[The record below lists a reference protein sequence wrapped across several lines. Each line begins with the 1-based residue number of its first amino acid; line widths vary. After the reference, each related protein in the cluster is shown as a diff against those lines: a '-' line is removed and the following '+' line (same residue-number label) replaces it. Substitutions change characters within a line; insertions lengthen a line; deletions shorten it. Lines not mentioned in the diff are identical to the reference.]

1 MPTREDLKYYQSLP
15 LELKIAKTKDNI
27 REFVREF
34 GVDDV
39 YVSFSGG
46 KDSTVLLDIARKMYP
61 EIEAVFVNT
70 GLEYPEIQRF
80 VKTFDNVRI
89 ITPKMRF
96 KDVIAKYGYPI
107 ISKEISCTIY
117 NARKGAQWA
126 LKKMTGKNILKS
138 GEKSRFN
145 YEKYEPLM
153 KVDFKIS
160 DRCCGIMKKQQ
171 SKKVKKVPIIATMA
185 DESALRLQ
193 KWLKEGCNAFDNERP
208 TSKPMSF
215 WTQQDVLKYIKE
227 HNLPIASVYG
237 DIIEV
242 DGQTSLFDDCKLCT
256 TGADRTGCI
265 YCGFGAHL
273 EKGEGR
279 FQRLKRTHPR
289 LWEYCIEGGGYD
301 TDGLWKPNDKGLGLR
316 HVFDTLNGI
325 YGEDFIRYE

>member
-15 LELKIAKTKDNI
+15 LDMKIAKTKDNI

-70 GLEYPEIQRF
+70 GLEYPEIQKF
-80 VKTFDNVRI
+80 VRTFDNVRVVY
-89 ITPKMRF
+89 PKHTFRE
-96 KDVIAKYGYPI
+96 VISECGYPI
-107 ISKEISCTIY
+107 IGKETAHKIDY
-117 NARKGAQWA
+117 AQKGAKWA
-126 LKKMTGKNILKS
+126 LDMVNGERKQAS
-138 GEKSRFN
+138 GEMSRFN
-145 YEKYEPLM
+145 IEKYKPLM
-153 KVDFKIS
+153 NVDFKIS
-160 DRCCGIMKKQQ
+160 DACCRIMKK
-171 SKKVKKVPIIATMA
+171 SPAHSIKKMPIIATMA
-185 DESALRLQ
+185 EESA
-193 KWLKEGCNAFDNERP
+193 KGCNSFDGNIA
-208 TSKPMSF
+208 SKPMSF
-215 WTQQDVLKYIKE
+215 WKQQDVLRYIKIN
-227 HNLPIASVYG
+227 NLPIASVYG
-237 DIIEV
+237 EIVEK
-242 DGQTSLFDDCKLCT
+242 DGQTSLFDTELCT
-256 TGADRTGCI
+256 TGYNRTGCI

-325 YGEDFIRYE
+325 YGDDFIRYE

>member
-15 LELKIAKTKDNI
+15 LDMKIAKTKDNI

-70 GLEYPEIQRF
+70 GLEYPEIQKF

-89 ITPKMRF
+89 VYPKKTFRQ
-96 KDVIAKYGYPI
+96 VISEYGYPV
-107 ISKEISCTIY
+107 ISKEVSYALY
-117 NARKGAQWA
+117 NARKGAIWA
-126 LKKMTGKNILKS
+126 INKLSDKNMQSNGQKPI
-138 GEKSRFN
+138 FN
-145 YEKYEPLM
+145 YKKYAPLIN
-153 KVDFKIS
+153 VDFKIS
-160 DRCCGIMKKQQ
+160 DACCRAMKK
-171 SKKVKKVPIIATMA
+171 SPTHSIKKMPIIATMA
-185 DESALRLQ
+185 EESLLRLQ
-193 KWLKEGCNAFDNERP
+193 KWLEKGCNSFDGVIA
-208 TSKPMSF
+208 SKPMSF
-215 WTQQDVLKYIKE
+215 WTQQDVLKYIKIN
-227 HNLPIASVYG
+227 NLSIVSVYG
-237 DIIEV
+237 EIVEK
-242 DGQTSLFDDCKLCT
+242 DGQTSLLDTELCT
-256 TGADRTGCI
+256 TGCDRTGCI

-289 LWEYCIEGGGYD
+289 LYEYCIEGGGYD

-316 HVFDTLNGI
+316 HVFDVLNGI
-325 YGEDFIRYE
+325 YGKDFIRYE

>member
-15 LELKIAKTKDNI
+15 LDMKIAKTKDNI

-70 GLEYPEIQRF
+70 GLEYPEIQKF
-80 VKTFDNVRI
+80 VRTFDNVRMVY
-89 ITPKMRF
+89 PKHTFRE
-96 KDVIAKYGYPI
+96 VISEYGYPI
-107 ISKEISCTIY
+107 IGKETAHNLSY
-117 NARKGAQWA
+117 AQKGAKWA
-126 LKKMTGKNILKS
+126 MDMVNGESKQAS
-138 GEKSRFN
+138 GELSRFN
-145 YEKYEPLM
+145 IEKYKPLLN
-153 KVDFKIS
+153 VDFKIS
-160 DRCCGIMKKQQ
+160 DACCRVMKK
-171 SKKVKKVPIIATMA
+171 SPAHSIKKMPIIATMA
-185 DESALRLQ
+185 EESNLRLQ
-193 KWLKEGCNAFDNERP
+193 QWLAKGCNSFDGIIA
-208 TSKPMSF
+208 SKPMSF
-215 WTQQDVLKYIKE
+215 WRQQDVLKYIKQS
-227 HNLPIASVYG
+227 NLPIASVYG
-237 DIIEV
+237 EIVER
-242 DGQTSLFDDCKLCT
+242 DDQMCMFEAALKT
-256 TGADRTGCI
+256 TGCDRTGCI

-301 TDGLWKPNDKGLGLR
+301 TDGLWKPNDKGLGLK

>member
-1 MPTREDLKYYQSLP
+1 MPTREDLKYYQSMP
-15 LELKIAKTKDNI
+15 LDMKIAKTKDNI

-34 GVDDV
+34 GVDEC

-70 GLEYPEIQRF
+70 GLEYPEIQKF

-89 ITPKMRF
+89 VYPKKTFRQA
-96 KDVIAKYGYPI
+96 ISKYGYPV
-107 ISKEISCTIY
+107 ISKEISHTLY
-117 NARKGAQWA
+117 NARKGSVWA
-126 LKKMTGKNILKS
+126 INKMTGKNMQS
-138 GEKSRFN
+138 NGEKSRFN

-153 KVDFKIS
+153 HVDFKIAN
-160 DRCCGIMKKQQ
+160 RCCDIMKKSP
-171 SKKVKKVPIIATMA
+171 SKKIKKMPIIATMA
-185 DESALRLQ
+185 EESVLRLQ
-193 KWLKEGCNAFDNERP
+193 QWLAKGCNSFDGVIA
-208 TSKPMSF
+208 SKPMSF

-227 HNLPIASVYG
+227 RDLPIASVYG

-279 FQRLKRTHPR
+279 FHRLKRTHPR

-316 HVFDTLNGI
+316 HVFDVLNGI
-325 YGEDFIRYE
+325 YGDDFIRYE

>member
-70 GLEYPEIQRF
+70 GLEYPEIQKF

-89 ITPKMRF
+89 VYPKHTFRE
-96 KDVIAKYGYPI
+96 VISEYGYLI
-107 ISKEISCTIY
+107 IGKETAHKIDY
-117 NARKGAQWA
+117 ARKGAKWA
-126 LKKMTGKNILKS
+126 LDMVNGERKQAS
-138 GEKSRFN
+138 GEMSRFN
-145 YEKYEPLM
+145 VEKYKPLLS
-153 KVDFKIS
+153 VDFKVS
-160 DRCCGIMKKQQ
+160 DACCRIMKK
-171 SKKVKKVPIIATMA
+171 SPAHSIKKMPIIATMA
-185 DESALRLQ
+185 EESNLRLQ
-193 KWLKEGCNAFDNERP
+193 QWLAKGCNSFDGIIA
-208 TSKPMSF
+208 SKPMSF
-215 WTQQDVLKYIKE
+215 WTQQDVLRYIKIN
-227 HNLPIASVYG
+227 NLPIASVYG
-237 DIIEV
+237 EIVER
-242 DGQTSLFDDCKLCT
+242 DDQMCMFEAALKT
-256 TGADRTGCI
+256 TGCDRTGCI

-279 FQRLKRTHPR
+279 FKRLKRTHPR

-325 YGEDFIRYE
+325 YGDDFIRYE

>member
-27 REFVREF
+27 REFVHEF

-70 GLEYPEIQRF
+70 GLEYPEIQKF
-80 VKTFDNVRI
+80 VRTFDNVRVVY
-89 ITPKMRF
+89 PKKAFRQ
-96 KDVIAKYGYPI
+96 VISEWGYPI
-107 ISKEISCTIY
+107 IGNETAHNLSY
-117 NARKGAQWA
+117 AQKGKKWA
-126 LKKMTGKNILKS
+126 LDMVNGERKQAS
-138 GEKSRFN
+138 GEFSRFN
-145 YEKYEPLM
+145 IEKYKPLM
-153 KVDFKIS
+153 NVDFKIS
-160 DRCCGIMKKQQ
+160 DACCRIMKK
-171 SKKVKKVPIIATMA
+171 SPAHSIKKMPIIATMA
-185 DESALRLQ
+185 EESNLRLQ
-193 KWLKEGCNAFDNERP
+193 QWLAKGCNSFDGNIA
-208 TSKPMSF
+208 SKPMSF
-215 WTQQDVLKYIKE
+215 WKQQDVLRYIKIN
-227 HNLPIASVYG
+227 NLPIASVYG
-237 DIIEV
+237 DIVER
-242 DGQTSLFDDCKLCT
+242 DDQMCMFDTALCT
-256 TGADRTGCI
+256 TGCVRTGCI

-316 HVFDTLNGI
+316 HVFDVLNGI
-325 YGEDFIRYE
+325 YGDDFIRYE

>member
-70 GLEYPEIQRF
+70 GLEYPEIQKF

-89 ITPKMRF
+89 VYPKHTFRE
-96 KDVIAKYGYPI
+96 IISEWGYPI
-107 ISKEISCTIY
+107 IGKETAHKIDY
-117 NARKGAQWA
+117 AQKGAKWA
-126 LKKMTGKNILKS
+126 LDMVNGERKQAS
-138 GEKSRFN
+138 GELSRFN
-145 YEKYEPLM
+145 IEKYKPLLN
-153 KVDFKIS
+153 VDFKVS
-160 DRCCGIMKKQQ
+160 DACCRVMKK
-171 SKKVKKVPIIATMA
+171 SPAHSIKKMPIIATMA
-185 DESALRLQ
+185 EESNLRLQ
-193 KWLKEGCNAFDNERP
+193 QWLAKGCNSFDGNIS
-208 TSKPMSF
+208 SKPMSF
-215 WTQQDVLKYIKE
+215 WSQQDVLRYIKIN
-227 HNLPIASVYG
+227 NLPIASVYG
-237 DIIEV
+237 DIVEK
-242 DGQTSLFDDCKLCT
+242 DGQTSLFDTELCT
-256 TGADRTGCI
+256 TGCNRTGCI

-279 FQRLKRTHPR
+279 FVRLKRTHPR

-325 YGEDFIRYE
+325 YGDDFIRYE

>member
-15 LELKIAKTKDNI
+15 LELKIYKTKDNI

-70 GLEYPEIQRF
+70 GLEYPEIQKF

-89 ITPKMRF
+89 VYPKKTFRQ
-96 KDVIAKYGYPI
+96 VISEYGYPV
-107 ISKEISCTIY
+107 ISKEVSNALY
-117 NARKGAQWA
+117 NARKGSVWA
-126 LKKMTGKNILKS
+126 IKKLSGKNMQIN

-145 YEKYEPLM
+145 YEKFEPLM
-153 KVDFKIS
+153 HVDFRIS
-160 DRCCGIMKKQQ
+160 NRCCDIIKKSP
-171 SKKVKKVPIIATMA
+171 SKKIKKMPIIATMA
-185 DESALRLQ
+185 EESALRLQ
-193 KWLKEGCNAFDNERP
+193 KWLQHGCNLFDGKRP
-208 TSKPMSF
+208 VSNPMSF
-215 WTQQDVLKYIKE
+215 WRQQDVLKYIKQS
-227 HNLPIASVYG
+227 NLPIASVYG
-237 DIIEV
+237 DIVEK
-242 DGQTSLFDDCKLCT
+242 DGQTSLLDTELCT
-256 TGADRTGCI
+256 TGCDRTGCI

-301 TDGLWKPNDKGLGLR
+301 TDGL
-316 HVFDTLNGI
+316 
-325 YGEDFIRYE
+325 

>member
-15 LELKIAKTKDNI
+15 LDLKIAKTKDNI

-70 GLEYPEIQRF
+70 GLEYPEIQKF
-80 VKTFDNVRI
+80 VKTFDNVRVVY
-89 ITPKMRF
+89 PKKAFRQ
-96 KDVIAKYGYPI
+96 VISEYGYPV
-107 ISKEISCTIY
+107 ISKEISHALY
-117 NARKGAQWA
+117 SARNGAVWA
-126 LKKMTGKNILKS
+126 TKKMTGKNMQS
-138 GEKSRFN
+138 NGEKSRFN

-153 KVDFKIS
+153 HVDFKIA
-160 DRCCGIMKKQQ
+160 DRCCDIMKK
-171 SKKVKKVPIIATMA
+171 SPLKKIKKMPIIATMA
-185 DESALRLQ
+185 EESALRLQ
-193 KWLKEGCNAFDNERP
+193 KWLQHGCNFFDGKRP
-208 TSKPMSF
+208 VSNPMSF
-215 WTQQDVLKYIKE
+215 WRQQDVLKYIKQN
-227 HNLPIASVYG
+227 NLPISSVYG
-237 DIIEV
+237 EIYEK
-242 DGQTSLFDDCKLCT
+242 DGQTSLFDTELCT
-256 TGADRTGCI
+256 TGCDRTGCI

-325 YGEDFIRYE
+325 YGDDFIRYE

>member
-15 LELKIAKTKDNI
+15 LDLKIAKTKDNI

-70 GLEYPEIQRF
+70 GLEYPEIQKF
-80 VKTFDNVRI
+80 VKTFDNVRVVY
-89 ITPKMRF
+89 PKHTFRE
-96 KDVIAKYGYPI
+96 VISEYGYPI
-107 ISKEISCTIY
+107 IGKETAHNLSY
-117 NARKGAQWA
+117 AQKGARWA
-126 LKKMTGKNILKS
+126 LDMVNGESKQAS
-138 GEKSRFN
+138 GELSRFN
-145 YEKYEPLM
+145 IQKYKPLLN
-153 KVDFKIS
+153 VDFKVS
-160 DRCCGIMKKQQ
+160 DACCRIMKKQPAH
-171 SKKVKKVPIIATMA
+171 SIKKMPIIATMA
-185 DESALRLQ
+185 EESNLRLQ
-193 KWLKEGCNAFDNERP
+193 QWLAKGCNSFDGIIA
-208 TSKPMSF
+208 SKPMSF
-215 WTQQDVLKYIKE
+215 WTQQDVLKYIKQS
-227 HNLPIASVYG
+227 NLPIASVYG
-237 DIIEV
+237 EIVEK
-242 DGQTSLFDDCKLCT
+242 DGQTSLLDTELCT
-256 TGADRTGCI
+256 TGCSRTGCI

-289 LWEYCIEGGGYD
+289 LWVYCIEGGGYD